1 MNCDV
6 YEVSRI
12 CNECLCN
19 KTLPKIK
26 TDFFSKWFDR
36 YYTFN
41 TYYVS
46 IYTIR
51 TANDVAR
58 YHVLK
63 WLSEQNNNDIPLQ
76 QAVHIAWYICREV
89 TMYLGPLMLLNHRMI
104 PDEQFEKRLQEDYS
118 AMIMS
123 DDVDIDINKL
133 ISVTRS
139 IVWSIQNDCT
149 LHHSSFKK
157 RIHDEECRMKL

>member
-26 TDFFSKWFDR
+26 TDFFARWFDR
-36 YYTFN
+36 YYMFN
-41 TYYVS
+41 TGFVGT
-46 IYTIR
+46 YTIR
-51 TANDVAR
+51 SANDVAR

-63 WLSEQNNNDIPLQ
+63 WLSEQNDIPLQ
-76 QAVHIAWYICREV
+76 QAVYTAWYICREV

-104 PDEQFEKRLQEDYS
+104 PDEPFEKRLHQDYS
-118 AMIMS
+118 AMNI
-123 DDVDIDINKL
+123 DNDVDINKL
-133 ISVTRS
+133 ISVTTS
-139 IVWSIQNDCT
+139 IVWSIEDDCT
-149 LHHSSFKK
+149 LHHSGFKK

>member
-12 CNECLCN
+12 CNECLHSN
-19 KTLPKIK
+19 TLPKIN
-26 TDFFSKWFDR
+26 FLSRWFDR

-41 TYYVS
+41 TYYVGT
-46 IYTIR
+46 YTIR

-63 WLSEQNNNDIPLQ
+63 WLSEQNNNAIPLQ
-76 QAVHIAWYICREV
+76 QAVHIAWYICREI

-149 LHHSSFKK
+149 LHHSGFKK

>member
-12 CNECLCN
+12 CNECLRN
-19 KTLPKIK
+19 NTLPKIK

-46 IYTIR
+46 TYTIR

-89 TMYLGPLMLLNHRMI
+89 TMYLGPLMLLNHRSV

-123 DDVDIDINKL
+123 VDVDIDINKL

-139 IVWSIQNDCT
+139 IIWSIQDDCT
-149 LHHSSFKK
+149 IHHSGFKK
-157 RIHDEECRMKL
+157 RIRDEECKMKL

>member
-12 CNECLCN
+12 CNECLLN
-19 KTLPKIK
+19 KTLPKV
-26 TDFFSKWFDR
+26 TSNFLSRWFDR

-89 TMYLGPLMLLNHRMI
+89 TMYLGPLMLLNHRSV

-149 LHHSSFKK
+149 LHHSGFKK

>member
-6 YEVSRI
+6 SEVTRI
-12 CNECLCN
+12 CNECLHSN
-19 KTLPKIK
+19 TPPKV
-26 TDFFSKWFDR
+26 TTNFFARWFDR

-41 TYYVS
+41 TYYVCT
-46 IYTIR
+46 YTIR
-51 TANDVAR
+51 SVNDIAR
-58 YHVLK
+58 YYTLK
-63 WLSEQNNNDIPLQ
+63 WLSEQNEIPLQ
-76 QAVHIAWYICREV
+76 QAVRIAWYICREV
-89 TMYLGPLMLLNHRMI
+89 TMYLGPLMLLNHRSI
-104 PDEQFEKRLQEDYS
+104 PDEQFEKRLKEDYS

-139 IVWSIQNDCT
+139 IVWSTENDCVCD
-149 LHHSSFKK
+149 HSSFKK